1 MADGRLLKP
10 THPAMSV
17 DSTSLQRV
25 FGSGGATGQLWI
37 AFSEKTLLHPPYTH
51 RWDQSPG
58 TIHVFA
64 TELVE
69 DYDLSAKEFPPFHT
83 TFPKTTFP
91 QSVAFQYTLD
101 GTVTR
106 RANFGTDT
114 ALIMRVSMC
123 GEADFQHWIIA
134 PVLNNGLVLFG
145 ELTKIVPVSE
155 TCFKSFIN
163 VGDIY
168 IISLEGAP
176 GENVT
181 LIVFDSSSQNND
193 LVECTIGPSGS
204 AVLHMASTG
213 SSCTG

>member
-1 MADGRLLKP
+1 M
-10 THPAMSV
+10 
-17 DSTSLQRV
+17 

-51 RWDQSPG
+51 RWDQSSG

-123 GEADFQHWIIA
+123 GETDFQHWIIA
-134 PVLNNGLVLFG
+134 PVYSIMVWCCLV
-145 ELTKIVPVSE
+145 S
-155 TCFKSFIN
+155 
-163 VGDIY
+163 
-168 IISLEGAP
+168 
-176 GENVT
+176 
-181 LIVFDSSSQNND
+181 
-193 LVECTIGPSGS
+193 
-204 AVLHMASTG
+204 
-213 SSCTG
+213 